1 MATPPFIDFKAV
13 KEQSDFAAVLAF
25 YELLP
30 KRGLPRGRSFK
41 ITCPFHDDAEPSL
54 SIDPAKKRFNCFGC
68 GTKGNIL
75 EFVAEMEG
83 LDRTSELRAAAEKLA
98 AICGVSLARS
108 REGAAGSP
116 TKIAKGPRQARE
128 NRPAL
133 PELPPAELARNPG
146 CYALKFIE
154 HEHPYL
160 AKRGIPP
167 DVAEEFGIGFYGGKG
182 SMRERIVIPVYD
194 WWPDDPEESRL
205 VAYIGRWPGDD
216 VPKGEPRYR
225 TPKEFQKHQVLY
237 NLHRVVGAK
246 HAYVVEGCFDT
257 VALHAFGFPAVA
269 LMGNSISPEQVEL
282 LWRAGVRFAT
292 VLLDGNPEGRAA
304 APAVHQALGERG
316 LFSRI
321 GMLPEDTDPATVGRD
336 TFMALHKTER

>member
-1 MATPPFIDFKAV
+1 MATQPFIDFKAV
-13 KEQSDFAAVLAF
+13 KEQSDFATVLAF

-41 ITCPFHDDAEPSL
+41 ITCPFHEDAEPSL
-54 SIDPAKKRFNCFGC
+54 SIDAAKKRFHCFGC
-68 GTKGNIL
+68 GAKGNIL

-83 LDRTSELRAAAEKLA
+83 LDRKSELRKAAAKLA
-98 AICGVSLARS
+98 AISEIPLA
-108 REGAAGSP
+108 EGER
-116 TKIAKGPRQARE
+116 KDGPRTARRARTRDRSKPGE
-128 NRPAL
+128 ARQSSA
-133 PELPPAELARNPG
+133 PPVLERNPG

-154 HEHPYL
+154 HEHPYFG
-160 AKRGIPP
+160 ARGVDPKR
-167 DVAEEFGIGFYGGKG
+167 AEEFGIGFYGGKG
-182 SMRERIVIPVYD
+182 SMRGRIVIPIED
-194 WWPDDPEESRL
+194 WWPDDAEESRL

-246 HAYVVEGCFDT
+246 HAYVVEGCFDA

-269 LMGNSISPEQVEL
+269 LMGNSISPEQVEF
-282 LWRAGVRFAT
+282 LWRAGVRYAT

-316 LFSRI
+316 FFSRI
-321 GMLPEDTDPATVGRD
+321 GMLPDGTDPATLDRD
-336 TFMALHKTER
+336 TFLALHKTER

>member
-1 MATPPFIDFKAV
+1 MSDFIDFGFV
-13 KEQSDFAAVLAF
+13 KERSDFLDVLAA
-25 YELLP
+25 YNLAP
-30 KRGLPRGRSFK
+30 KRRPASGKSFK
-41 ITCPFHDDAEPSL
+41 IACPFHDDDDPSL
-54 SIDPAKKRFNCFGC
+54 SIDPVKKRFHCFGC

-83 LDRTSELRAAAEKLA
+83 LDRKSELRKAAAKLA
-98 AICGVSLARS
+98 DICGIPLADGEPKRERGASRRS
-108 REGAAGSP
+108 KKPVEV
-116 TKIAKGPRQARE
+116 RQS
-128 NRPAL
+128 PAL
-133 PELPPAELARNPG
+133 PELERNPG

-154 HEHPYL
+154 YDHPYL
-160 AKRGIPP
+160 AARGVGPEL
-167 DVAEEFGIGFYGGKG
+167 AEEFGIGFYGGKG
-182 SMRERIVIPVYD
+182 SMRGRIVIPIED
-194 WWPDDPEESRL
+194 WWPDDPEEHRL

-237 NLHRVVGAK
+237 NLHRIVGAK
-246 HAYVVEGCFDT
+246 HAYVVEGCFDA
-257 VALHAFGFPAVA
+257 VALHAFGFPASA

-282 LWRAGVRFAT
+282 LWRAGVRYAT

-316 LFSRI
+316 LFTRI
-321 GMLPEDTDPATVGRD
+321 GMLPEGTDPATLDRD

>member
-1 MATPPFIDFKAV
+1 MATQPFIDFKAV
-13 KEQSDFAAVLAF
+13 KEQSDFTAVLAF
-25 YELLP
+25 YGLLP

-54 SIDPAKKRFNCFGC
+54 SIDPAKKRFHCFGC

-83 LDRTSELRAAAEKLA
+83 LDRKNELRAAAEKLA
-98 AICGVSLARS
+98 EICDVPPAQS
-108 REGAAGSP
+108 RERRAGSP
-116 TKIAKGPRQARE
+116 VKVSKGPRKARE
-128 NRPAL
+128 SRPAL
-133 PELPPAELARNPG
+133 PELPPPELERNPG

-154 HEHPYL
+154 YDHPYL
-160 AKRGIPP
+160 AARGVSPEL
-167 DVAEEFGIGFYGGKG
+167 AEEFGIGFYGGKG
-182 SMRERIVIPVYD
+182 SMRGRIVIPIED
-194 WWPDDPEESRL
+194 WWPDDPEERRL

-237 NLHRVVGAK
+237 NLHRIVGAK
-246 HAYVVEGCFDT
+246 HAYVVEGCFDA

-269 LMGNSISPEQVEL
+269 LMGNSISPEQAEL
-282 LWRAGVRFAT
+282 FWRAGVRYAT

-316 LFSRI
+316 FFSRI
-321 GMLPEDTDPATVGRD
+321 GMLPEGADPATLDRD
-336 TFMALHKTER
+336 TLLSLHRSGR

>member
-1 MATPPFIDFKAV
+1 M
-13 KEQSDFAAVLAF
+13 
-25 YELLP
+25 
-30 KRGLPRGRSFK
+30 
-41 ITCPFHDDAEPSL
+41 
-54 SIDPAKKRFNCFGC
+54 SIDPAKKSFHCFGC

-83 LDRTSELRAAAEKLA
+83 LDRKNELRAAAEKLA
-98 AICGVSLARS
+98 EICDVPLAQS
-108 REGAAGSP
+108 REGRAGSA
-116 TKIAKGPRQARE
+116 AKAAKNPRQVRE

-133 PELPPAELARNPG
+133 PELARNPG

-160 AKRGIPP
+160 AGRRIDPKR
-167 DVAEEFGIGFYGGKG
+167 AEEFGIGFYDGKG
-182 SMRERIVIPVYD
+182 SMRGRIVIPIED

-216 VPKGEPRYR
+216 VPKDEPRYR

-316 LFSRI
+316 FFSRI
-321 GMLPEDTDPATVGRD
+321 GMLPEGTDPATVDRD
-336 TFMALHKTER
+336 TFLALHKTER